1 MSSKV
6 ALSENLGVIH
16 QNCPGKEGKRDTPER
31 ERRERESRAKKSR
44 AKKKHERERERNR
57 SAKSNKERESFFFI
71 FSFTSLS
78 CFLSA
83 FVFFFNSLL
92 RFFFLSSR
100 VFCSSPNIQT
110 PFFSHA
116 CFYYHTFLSL
126 SLSLSLSQ
134 SLGFVVQN
142 K

>member
-1 MSSKV
+1 M

-16 QNCPGKEGKRDTPER
+16 QNCPGKEGKEKETLLREKDER
-31 ERRERESRAKKSR
+31 EKAEPKK
-44 AKKKHERERERNR
+44 AEPKKNTREREREKQKRKEQQR
-57 SAKSNKERESFFFI
+57 ERELFFI

-78 CFLSA
+78 CFLSLC
-83 FVFFFNSLL
+83 FCVFFNSLL

>member
-1 MSSKV
+1 M

-44 AKKKHERERERNR
+44 AKKKHEREREREKQKR
-57 SAKSNKERESFFFI
+57 KEQQRERELFFI

-78 CFLSA
+78 CFLSLC
-83 FVFFFNSLL
+83 FCVFFNSLL